1 MVTVT
6 SRFRVG
12 NGLEAEVR
20 KAFLERPRL
29 VESTDGFCGIEV
41 LTDAKDAAVFYL
53 VTRWDSEDQFRSWYT
68 SDAYHQSH
76 SMMPKG
82 LKLDTAFTQVVVG
95 TRIED
100 AAGFTHFG
108 DALEGRTAQLAGWLM
123 ASDAVFAFILDADG
137 RIRLRNSAGERI
149 FRSNAEEKFGGSI
162 WDYLLCS
169 DADYFRAKLS
179 KSGGRESCF
188 PLNLDDGHGSQ
199 ISAEVSLIECTGGF
213 VLLGVFE
220 QRYTRRLQEEMQE
233 LTDRLAVT
241 ARELSQKNK
250 QLQTISQTDALTGLA
265 NRRAFFEALEREM
278 IRANRLG
285 KVLTLIIADIDHF
298 KAINDQFG
306 HVVGDVVLAR
316 TGQVFAEDSR
326 PYDLN
331 ARYGGEEFVRLLPE
345 IAVPEAVIV
354 AERMRKNIAAA
365 GFTDYPHQVTV
376 SLGVAAMR
384 AADSAEEFVAR
395 ADAALY
401 LAKSGGRNRVDW
413 IDPVLN

>member
-1 MVTVT
+1 
-6 SRFRVG
+6 
-12 NGLEAEVR
+12 
-20 KAFLERPRL
+20 
-29 VESTDGFCGIEV
+29 
-41 LTDAKDAAVFYL
+41 
-53 VTRWDSEDQFRSWYT
+53 
-68 SDAYHQSH
+68 
-76 SMMPKG
+76 MMPKG

-95 TRIED
+95 NRIED

-108 DALEGRTAQLAGWLM
+108 DALEGRTGKLAGWLM
-123 ASDAVFAFILDADG
+123 ASDAVFAFLLDAEG
-137 RIRLRNSAGERI
+137 RIRLRNSAAERM
-149 FRSNAEEKFGGSI
+149 FRSNAEENFGGAI

-169 DADYFRAKLS
+169 GAEYLRAKLK
-179 KSGGRESCF
+179 KSGGGEACF

-199 ISAEVSLIECTGGF
+199 ISAEVSLIECTAGF

-220 QRYTRRLQEEMQE
+220 QRHTRRLQEEMQE
-233 LTDRLAVT
+233 LTDRLGVT
-241 ARELSQKNK
+241 TRELSQKNK
-250 QLQTISQTDALTGLA
+250 QLQMISQTDALTGLA

-285 KVLTLIIADIDHF
+285 KALTLIMADIDHF

-306 HVVGDVVLAR
+306 HVVGDAVLAR
-316 TGQVFAEDSR
+316 AGQVFAEDSR

-345 IAVPEAVIV
+345 IAVPEAVAV
-354 AERMRKNIAAA
+354 AERMRKNIASA

-384 AADSAEEFVAR
+384 VADSAEEFVAR

-401 LAKSGGRNRVDW
+401 LAKNGGRNRVDW